1 MRLQARI
8 FSVLLAIVTSFS
20 AFSQNVGQITIERS
34 KAPISVILDDIEHQT
49 DYLFV
54 YQKDVDVTTVK
65 DIKMKNAGMEKIL
78 DHILSGTGIGYKFSQ
93 NYIIL
98 YKIDKNK
105 PATEAVPTL
114 RGKVT
119 DANGEPL
126 IGVYIL
132 QKGKDVGEI
141 SDLDGNF
148 SIKADRGD
156 VLTFSHIGFV
166 PVDVTVKNLNNL
178 VVRMEE
184 DLQTLDA
191 VVYIGYGTS
200 RKKDLTGSVSQ
211 FVATQVEKEAPR
223 SIADAIRGGVA
234 GLTLGMSTT
243 PAGTADIQIRG
254 KNTLSAGSS
263 PLYVLDGV
271 IYKGELTDI
280 NPNDIESI
288 DVLKDASSVAIY
300 GAKAANGVI
309 AITTKRGNVGKPRVT
324 LNTNIGLA
332 TAANVVKTVDG
343 QGFIRFRHDFFEG
356 QRTDAERQ
364 AKPGMYDDPRT
375 LDAGINTLDWY
386 NYTQNVPASSL
397 PDEDALVSTWL
408 SRLAFSDIEVEH
420 YLKGIET
427 DWDREVFKTGLQQ
440 DYTVSMSNKNDKA
453 SYYASLGYAN
463 REGTVVGAGYEN
475 YRARI
480 NLDAD
485 ITRWL
490 TVGINTQFAA
500 RNSGWLRADTDQR
513 RNLSPWSTNDIDDP
527 TSIYRQYPNGNN
539 NSVNPFFN
547 NYFIDRRA
555 WNYELTANIFA
566 KVKLPFGFDYQVN
579 FSPRQ
584 HWYEYFNHQSADNPS
599 WAGKGGESERT
610 NEHTFNWMV
619 DNIIH
624 WNKSFGA
631 HRFEL
636 TLLQSAEQNQF
647 WSSKATNKQYSPSD
661 VLGYHRLQ
669 SGTEPTV
676 SSEDRYSTGDA
687 LMARLFYSL
696 KDRYML
702 TASIRRDGFSAF
714 GQANPWATFP
724 SLALA
729 WVFSREDF
737 LKGATWLDFGKLR
750 ASYGING
757 NRDIGIYAALA
768 QLTTGMST
776 YLDQTGNPYITS
788 QIYISVLGNK
798 SLRWEQT
805 AAWNLGLDFSL
816 FNGLVEGNID
826 AYKSTTTD
834 LLVDRTLP
842 PITGYD
848 SIKANLGELSNHG
861 FELALS
867 AHPVRNNN
875 FKWDTQGTFYFNR
888 RKIVHL
894 YGDMEDVLDEDGNV
908 IGQKEADDYDTQLF
922 IGHDPDQIW
931 AYERN
936 GVWQLGEEEEALK
949 YGCQPGDF
957 RYVDQNTN
965 DILNSDDKIFMGYKT
980 PRFQAS
986 WKNEFTFWNNL
997 TLSCMMYGKFGHY
1010 GDYNRAANSAKLL
1023 DVWSIWDIPWWTP
1036 ENPTND
1042 YGRLGSYNAGTN
1054 FVKKSFVRVESLT
1067 LSYALPKSILT
1078 PVNVEQARVSFSVR
1092 NPFVFTSWTNG
1103 DVEGG
1108 DFTMRTFNFSL
1119 NLTL

>member
-1 MRLQARI
+1 MRLPACL
-8 FSVLLAIVTSFS
+8 STVLLAVLITHT
-20 AFSQNVGQITIERS
+20 AYSQNATVSIDRNNV
-34 KAPISVILDDIEHQT
+34 PISTILEDIEHQT

-54 YQKDVDVTTVK
+54 YQKDVDVTTKK
-65 DIKMKNAGMEKIL
+65 DIHVKSAGVETVL
-78 DHILSGTGIGYKFSQ
+78 NQVFTGTNIGYKFSQ
-93 NYIIL
+93 KYIIL
-98 YKIDKNK
+98 FRSNN
-105 PATEAVPTL
+105 PGTQPETENRVWGT
-114 RGKVT
+114 VT
-119 DANGEPL
+119 DQNGEPL

-132 QKGKDVGEI
+132 PKGSQRGEI
-141 SDLDGNF
+141 TDMNGKF
-148 SIKADRGD
+148 SIAAKKGD
-156 VLTFSHIGFV
+156 VLTISHIGFV
-166 PVDVTVKNLNNL
+166 TQQVTIGNRNEMNIQ
-178 VVRMEE
+178 MEE
-184 DLQTLDA
+184 DFQTLDA
-191 VVYIGYGTS
+191 VVFIGYGTS
-200 RKKDLTGSVSQ
+200 RKKDLTGSVAQ
-211 FVATQVEKEAPR
+211 VQTTQIEKEAPR
-223 SIADAIRGGVA
+223 SVADALRGGVA

-271 IYKGELTDI
+271 VYKGELTDI

-309 AITTKRGNVGKPRVT
+309 AITTKRGNIGKPRVT
-324 LNTNIGLA
+324 LNSNIGLA
-332 TAANVVKTVDG
+332 TAAHVVKTVDG
-343 QGFIRFRHDFFEG
+343 EGFIRFRHDFFEG
-356 QRTDAERQ
+356 QRTDEERA
-364 AKPGMYDDPRT
+364 AKPGMYDDPRS
-375 LDAGINTLDWY
+375 LGGGVNVLDWY
-386 NYTQNVPASSL
+386 NYTQNTPATSL
-397 PDEDALVSTWL
+397 PDENTLVSAWL
-408 SRLAFSDIEVEH
+408 SRLAFSDIEIEH
-420 YLKGIET
+420 YLNGLET
-427 DWDREVFKTGLQQ
+427 DWDKEVFQTGLQQ
-440 DYTVSMSNKNDKA
+440 DYTVSLSNKNEKA
-453 SYYASLGYAN
+453 AYYASLGYAN

-485 ITRWL
+485 ITKWL
-490 TVGINTQFAA
+490 TVGINAQFAA

-527 TSIYRQYPNGNN
+527 ESIYRQYPNGNN

-555 WNYELTANIFA
+555 WNYELTSNLFA
-566 KVKLPFGFDYQVN
+566 KIKLPFGFDYQIN

-610 NEHTFNWMV
+610 HEHSFNWMV
-619 DNIIH
+619 DNILH
-624 WNKSFGA
+624 WNKSFGP

-636 TLLQSAEQNQF
+636 TLLQSAEQNKF
-647 WSSKATNKQYSPSD
+647 WSTTATNKQFTPSD
-661 VLGYHRLQ
+661 VLGYHRLE

-676 SSEDRYSTGDA
+676 SSNDTYSTGDA

-696 KDRYML
+696 HDKYML
-702 TASIRRDGFSAF
+702 TASVRRDGFSAF
-714 GQANPWATFP
+714 GQANPRATFP

-729 WVFSREDF
+729 WVFSKEKF
-737 LKGATWLDFGKLR
+737 LQNSPWLDFGKLR

-776 YLDQTGNPYITS
+776 YLDQTGTPYITS

-798 SLRWEQT
+798 SLKWEQT
-805 AAWNLGLDFSL
+805 AAWNFGLDFSL
-816 FNGLVEGNID
+816 FGGLIDGNMD
-826 AYKSTTTD
+826 VYKSTTTD

-861 FELALS
+861 FELALN
-867 AHPVRNNN
+867 AHPVRTST
-875 FKWDTQGTFYFNR
+875 FKWNTGGTFFFNR

-894 YGDMEDVLDEDGNV
+894 YGDMEDILDENGNV

-931 AYERN
+931 AYERK
-936 GVWQLGEEEEALK
+936 GVWQRGEEEEALK

-957 RYVDQNTN
+957 RYVDQNE
-965 DILNSDDKIFMGYKT
+965 DGILNSDDKIFMGYKT

-986 WKNEFTFWNNL
+986 WRNEFTFWNNL

-1023 DVWSIWDIPWWTP
+1023 DVWSIWNIPWWTP
-1036 ENPTND
+1036 DNPTND

-1067 LSYALPKSILT
+1067 LSYALPKLILK
-1078 PVNVEQARVSFSVR
+1078 PVNVEQARISFSVR

-1108 DFTMRTFNFSL
+1108 DFTMRTFNLSI